1 MGSNPNQE
9 IRQLAE
15 IPGIHVTG
23 TVPDVRP
30 YYARAAVTVAPYR
43 YGEGTKLKVLE
54 AMASGAPVVS
64 TPIGCQGIEVKDGE
78 HVLIVNSA
86 EEFARKIVYL
96 LGHEELRRTLA
107 ARARTVI
114 EQEYSWKKIVGDLNP
129 ELRDLV
135 RARANAKPILV
146 SGPRL

>member
-1 MGSNPNQE
+1 VGSNPNQE
-9 IRQLAE
+9 IQQLGE

-30 YYARAAVTVAPYR
+30 YYGRAAVTVAPYR

-64 TPIGCQGIEVKDGE
+64 TPIGCQGIAVKDGE

-86 EEFARKIVYL
+86 EEFARRIIDL
-96 LGHEELRRTLA
+96 LGNEELRRALA
-107 ARARTVI
+107 AKARTVI
-114 EQEYSWKKIVGDLNP
+114 EQEYSWKKIVGDLDP
-129 ELRDLV
+129 ELRELV
-135 RARANAKPILV
+135 RLRTQVRTEPASR
-146 SGPRL
+146 